1 MYLVDATC
9 FLCGLSNF
17 SPNLDLDWDPDPV
30 VDPAPVLVRML
41 VVCLVGR
48 K

>member
-30 VDPAPVLVRML
+30 VDPAPVLVLKDAGCVFSR
-41 VVCLVGR
+41 
-48 K
+48 